1 MEVCLSGEHIQPSV
15 PHPPVFPFCGPK
27 NFNISLK
34 PGKNPARAIQFK
46 VEY

>member
-15 PHPPVFPFCGPK
+15 PHPPVFPFGGPT

-34 PGKNPARAIQFK
+34 PGKNPARVIQFK